1 MIYMK
6 VRVTTN
12 YLNVRKGPGTQY
24 DVIGTLANGDVADTV
39 DTTGWL
45 PILLADNSIGWVS
58 EKFVTDASINI
69 VKDICDECDRQGLP
83 LVTQKAYVL
92 ATVEW
97 ETDGTFK
104 PIREAPSKS
113 EEWRRQNLR
122 YWPYYGRGYV
132 QLTWKSNYE
141 TYSKILNLDL
151 VNNPDLSLDPKVAL
165 FILVHGFKNGTFTG
179 RRLEEFV
186 NLNKTDF
193 VNARRVVNA
202 LDRAETIAGLARKW
216 LARLTSG
223 REQKV

>member
-1 MIYMK
+1 MK
-6 VRVTTN
+6 VQVTAN
-12 YLNVRKGPGTQY
+12 RLNIRKGPGTQY
-24 DVIGTLANGDVADTV
+24 DIVGTLANGDVVNTV

-45 PILLADNSIGWVS
+45 PILLSDNSIGWIS
-58 EKFVTDASINI
+58 KEFTTNPQTDII
-69 VKDICDECDRQGLP
+69 KEICDECDRQGLP
-83 LVTQKAYVL
+83 LTTQKAYVL
-92 ATVEW
+92 ATVAW

-141 TYSKILNLDL
+141 TYGKILGIDL
-151 VNNPDLSLDPKVAL
+151 VNNPDLALDHKVAL

-186 NLNKTDF
+186 NPNKTDF
-193 VNARRVVNA
+193 VNARRVINA

-223 REQKV
+223 REQEN